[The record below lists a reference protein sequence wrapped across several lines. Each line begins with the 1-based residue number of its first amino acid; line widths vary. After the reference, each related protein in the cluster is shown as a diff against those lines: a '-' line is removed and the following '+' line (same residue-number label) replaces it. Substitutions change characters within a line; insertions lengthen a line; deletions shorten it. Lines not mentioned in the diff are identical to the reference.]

1 MPEIFN
7 ADRMRDKISKVN
19 EMLKMSPHSHW
30 ASFAAFPKQLR
41 FEMQHDDEEVVVL
54 GRAHFIVNL
63 GWIAVLCFAIFVPM
77 FWGEFPFLKTLNTA
91 TILQLTILWYM
102 ALAFY
107 GIQSFLLWFYNVY
120 IVTTERLVDV
130 DFLGLLSKTINI
142 TQLSKIEDVNYSQ
155 RGLLQSIFNYG
166 DVIVQTA
173 SEQRTPDRV
182 AEISA
187 FTFASISN
195 PDKVASVISQL
206 IEDEEENDHH
216 H

>member
-19 EMLKMSPHSHW
+19 VMLKHSPQSHW
-30 ASFAAFPKQLR
+30 SSFAAFPKQLR

-63 GWIAVLCFAIFVPM
+63 GWISILCFAIFVPM
-77 FWGEFPFLKTLNTA
+77 FWGEFPFLKTLNSV
-91 TILQLTILWYM
+91 TIFELTVLWYL